1 MAEGA
6 LGPLPETFLRQLHD
20 QHELLV
26 TSRDP
31 GGEGSV
37 RMWFAAAPSGHVYLL
52 TPSVSRKAQR
62 WLDNPWV
69 RLQVVGAGRGAA
81 RQEGVVELVSSAG
94 AWADRDLLV
103 DRFRLAGAATPE
115 ALAWMLDSGS
125 HLLLR
130 VGLARSHPTPAGPPP
145 PLQ

>member
-1 MAEGA
+1 MPEGG
-6 LGPLPETFLRQLHD
+6 LGPLPEAFLRQLDD
-20 QHELLV
+20 QREILV

-52 TPSVSRKAQR
+52 TPAVSRKAQR
-62 WLDNPWV
+62 WLDDPWV
-69 RLQVVGAGRGAA
+69 RLRVVGAGRGGVH
-81 RQEGVVELVSSAG
+81 QEGVVELVASAG

-115 ALAWMLDSGS
+115 ALDWMLDSGS

-130 VGLARSHPTPAGPPP
+130 VGLPRPGLTLAGLAPPP
-145 PLQ
+145 A